1 MDDGVV
7 QTALS
12 RARLKRALHV
22 CGAILCL
29 LAVALLLRR
38 GLALGD
44 ALGESLTRIAPAA
57 FAAALGLYVGASLL
71 LGLVWC
77 LLVRMVADARPRF
90 RPLFAA
96 HLRAQL
102 AKYLPGNV
110 FHLAYRH
117 LATRGEGVGH
127 RALVLALALES
138 VFVVAAAAILAL
150 GVASDP
156 RLDALTPHVH
166 QLIWAAPL
174 LALVAWIGVT
184 IGARRWRA
192 GRSARGVAASAAA
205 ALAIDI
211 VFFILAGCAL
221 RLLSEHPAAL
231 PIEAW
236 LGWLALAWAAG
247 YVTPGAPAG
256 LGLRE
261 AVLVLAL
268 APPLGDADALAIV
281 LAYRLLTLMADGILA
296 LTGFVLSRDR
306 SAVGSAPPARS

>member
-1 MDDGVV
+1 M

-12 RARLKRALHV
+12 RIRLQRALHA
-22 CGAILCL
+22 CGVILCL

-38 GLALGD
+38 GMVLGD
-44 ALGESLTRIAPAA
+44 ALGERLTRISPAA
-57 FAAALGLYVGASLL
+57 FAIALGLYVGAGLL

-90 RPLFAA
+90 RPLFVA

-117 LATRGEGVGH
+117 VSARSEGVGH
-127 RALVLALALES
+127 RALAVALALES
-138 VFVVAAAAILAL
+138 VFVIAAAAILAL

-156 RLDALTPHVH
+156 RLDALVPRAY
-166 QLIWAAPL
+166 QLIRAAPL
-174 LALVAWIGVT
+174 LALIAWIGVI
-184 IGARRWRA
+184 IGARRWSGG
-192 GRSARGVAASAAA
+192 GRSSRAIAASSAI

-211 VFFILAGCAL
+211 VFFVLAGCAL

-231 PIEAW
+231 PTAAW

-256 LGLRE
+256 IGLRE

-268 APPLGDADALAIV
+268 GPALGQADALAV
-281 LAYRLLTLMADGILA
+281 ALAYRLLTLIADGILA
-296 LTGFVLSRDR
+296 LTGFVLARNPGATD
-306 SAVGSAPPARS
+306 SAPSTRGLP